1 MKKGNKYVD
10 ENLIYVFK
18 NSTPYQRMVW
28 LKKAFEFWKLFQVER
43 LEKIGYTKSYG
54 GFKR

>member
-28 LKKAFEFWKLFQVER
+28 LKKAFNFWRKVG
-43 LEKIGYTKSYG
+43 EKKIK
-54 GFKR
+54 FAKRR